1 MKDNKKEKLTAWH
14 SIKNHLHEAQR
25 IVQIKEG
32 EIWWCSIGENIGT
45 EINGKGKFFSR
56 PILIYRKL
64 GAFQFL
70 GIPLTTQEKTGSW
83 YVNFRFQGKEQ
94 YASLNQIRTESIF
107 RLQERMGIA
116 DKSDMRKIRTGFL
129 GLYT

>member
-1 MKDNKKEKLTAWH
+1 MLEEKAKKLTAWN
-14 SIKNHLHEAQR
+14 SVKQALHQQQR
-25 IVQIKEG
+25 IVRIKEG

-45 EINGKGKFFSR
+45 EINGKGNRFSR

-64 GAFQFL
+64 GSFQFL
-70 GIPLTTQEKTGSW
+70 GIPLTSQEKNGSW

-94 YASLNQIRTESIF
+94 YASLNQIRTESIY

-116 DKSDMRKIRTGFL
+116 DKSDMRKIRQGFL
-129 GLYT
+129 NLYS